1 MKFKEKIKKSFVEYK
16 LLYYFIF
23 SSIINATMLRCF
35 TVFNYFSI
43 RPFIADLG
51 IIFLLSSLS
60 LLVKEKNKNK
70 YFVIVTIIS
79 LIMFI
84 VNSMYYTFY
93 KSFASVSLLATS
105 VFVVDVGDAIVENV
119 VQIKDL
125 VFLWQLIGLIILI
138 KYEKK
143 NGIKDKSYKVNK
155 KLSKKFAL
163 SFLVCFLLVIA
174 ISKPSDYARFTK
186 EWNRKGMVI
195 NFGIYTFQINDI
207 IQSLRPQLNN
217 IFGHDVAYK
226 KTVDFYNE
234 YGYEKNSN
242 EENIFTNIFEGKNLI
257 VIHAESLQTLAM
269 NQKFNGQEVTPN
281 LNKLASEGIFF
292 SNFYSQVGVGTSSD
306 AEFTFSTSMMPS
318 SNGTVFVNYYD
329 REYVTIQKLLKE
341 KGYYVFSM
349 HGNDGDFWNRDVMHK
364 NMGYDMYF
372 DKEYYV
378 IDETIGL
385 GLSDKSFFRQSTEII
400 KNIKNSY
407 DGPFYANLITLTNHT
422 PFSDVDLI
430 DEFDTTLKVNIDGQI
445 VERNYINE
453 TVLGNYFRSV
463 HYEDAAI
470 GEFIEELD
478 SEGLLENT
486 VVVIYGDHDAR
497 IDEEYYNFFYNYDPY
512 TDTVLN
518 SNDEGYTLFNE
529 YTYELDRK
537 VPFIIWTKDK
547 EYNLEVDKPMG
558 MIDAM
563 PTLGNMFNFHSEYQ
577 MGHDIFSVED
587 NMVVFSDGSYL
598 TDKIY
603 YNAQKEEQFP
613 ISATAIN
620 EEYIMKRSEYAD
632 KLIEI
637 SNYIITYDL
646 IKEIESGRT

>member
-1 MKFKEKIKKSFVEYK
+1 MKFKEKIKKSFVEYR

-35 TVFNYFSI
+35 TVFNYFSL

-51 IIFLLSSLS
+51 IIFLFSALSF
-60 LLVKEKNKNK
+60 LVKEKNKNK
-70 YFVIVTIIS
+70 YFLILTIIS
-79 LIMFI
+79 VVMFI

-125 VFLWQLIGLIILI
+125 IFLWQLIGLIILL

-143 NGIKDKSYKVNK
+143 NQIKDKTYKVNK

-163 SFLVCFLLVIA
+163 GFLVCLLIVVA

-217 IFGHDVAYK
+217 IFGHDVAYR
-226 KTVDFYNE
+226 KTVDFYDE
-234 YGYEKNSN
+234 HGYESTKH
-242 EENIFTNIFEGKNLI
+242 EENIFTNVFEGKNLI

-269 NQKFNGQEVTPN
+269 KQEFNGKEVTPN
-281 LNKLASEGIFF
+281 LNKLAREGIFF

-349 HGNDGDFWNRDVMHK
+349 HGNTGSFWNRDVMHK
-364 NMGYDMYF
+364 NMGYDVFF
-372 DKEYYV
+372 DKDHYV

-385 GLSDKSFFRQSTEII
+385 GLSDKSFFKQSTEII
-400 KNIKNSY
+400 KNIKDSY

-422 PFSDVDLI
+422 PFSDVDLL
-430 DEFDTTLKVNIDGQI
+430 DELDTTLKVNIDGQI
-445 VERNYINE
+445 VERDYIDG

-470 GEFIEELD
+470 GEFILELD
-478 SEGLLENT
+478 EVGLLENT
-486 VVVIYGDHDAR
+486 VIVIYGDHDAR
-497 IDEEYYNFFYNYDPY
+497 IGEEYYNYFYNYDPY

-518 SNDEGYTLFNE
+518 SNDEGYILYNE

-537 VPFIIWTKDK
+537 VPLIIWTKDK
-547 EYNLEVDKPMG
+547 EYNMEIDTPMG
-558 MIDAM
+558 MIDVM
-563 PTLGNMFNFHSEYQ
+563 PTLGNMFNFYSKYQ
-577 MGHDIFSVED
+577 MGYDIFSVKD

-620 EEYIMKRSEYAD
+620 EEYITKRSEYAD

-646 IKEIESGRT
+646 IKEIENGRN

>member
-1 MKFKEKIKKSFVEYK
+1 MKFKEKIKKSFVEYR

-35 TVFNYFSI
+35 TVFNYFSL

-51 IIFLLSSLS
+51 IIFLFSALSF
-60 LLVKEKNKNK
+60 LVKEKNKNK
-70 YFVIVTIIS
+70 YFLILTIIS
-79 LIMFI
+79 VVMFI

-125 VFLWQLIGLIILI
+125 IFLWQLIGLIILL

-143 NGIKDKSYKVNK
+143 NQIKDKTYKVNK

-163 SFLVCFLLVIA
+163 GFLVCLLIVVA

-217 IFGHDVAYK
+217 IFGHDVAYR
-226 KTVDFYNE
+226 KTVDFYDE
-234 YGYEKNSN
+234 HGYESTKH
-242 EENIFTNIFEGKNLI
+242 EENIFTNVFEGKNLI

-269 NQKFNGQEVTPN
+269 KQEFNGKEVTPN
-281 LNKLASEGIFF
+281 LNKLAREGIFF

-341 KGYYVFSM
+341 KSYYVFSM
-349 HGNDGDFWNRDVMHK
+349 HGNTGSFWNRDVMHK
-364 NMGYDMYF
+364 NMGYDVFF
-372 DKEYYV
+372 DKDHYV

-385 GLSDKSFFRQSTEII
+385 GLSDKSFFKQSTEII
-400 KNIKNSY
+400 KNIKDSY

-422 PFSDVDLI
+422 PFSDVDLL
-430 DEFDTTLKVNIDGQI
+430 DELDTTLKVNIDGQI
-445 VERNYINE
+445 VERDYIDG

-470 GEFIEELD
+470 GEFILELD
-478 SEGLLENT
+478 EAGLLENT
-486 VVVIYGDHDAR
+486 VIVIYGDHDAR
-497 IDEEYYNFFYNYDPY
+497 IGEEYYNYFYNYDPY

-518 SNDEGYTLFNE
+518 GNDEGYILYNE

-537 VPFIIWTKDK
+537 VPLIIWTKDK
-547 EYNLEVDKPMG
+547 EYNMEIDTPMG
-558 MIDAM
+558 MIDVM
-563 PTLGNMFNFHSEYQ
+563 PTLGNMFNFYSKYQ
-577 MGHDIFSVED
+577 MGYDIFSVKD

-620 EEYIMKRSEYAD
+620 EEYITKRSEYAD

-646 IKEIESGRT
+646 IKEIENGRN

>member
-1 MKFKEKIKKSFVEYK
+1 MKFKEKIKKSFVEYR

-35 TVFNYFSI
+35 TVFNYFSL

-51 IIFLLSSLS
+51 IIFLFSALSF
-60 LLVKEKNKNK
+60 LVKEKNKNK
-70 YFVIVTIIS
+70 YFLIVTIIS
-79 LIMFI
+79 VVMFI

-125 VFLWQLIGLIILI
+125 VFLWQLIGLIILL

-143 NGIKDKSYKVNK
+143 NQIKDKTYKVNK

-163 SFLVCFLLVIA
+163 GFLVCLLIVVA

-217 IFGHDVAYK
+217 IFGHDVAYR
-226 KTVDFYNE
+226 KTVDFYDE
-234 YGYEKNSN
+234 HGYESAKH
-242 EENIFTNIFEGKNLI
+242 EENIFTNVFEGKNLI

-269 NQKFNGQEVTPN
+269 KQEFNGKEVTPN
-281 LNKLASEGIFF
+281 LNKLAREGIFF

-349 HGNDGDFWNRDVMHK
+349 HGNTGSFWNRDVMHK
-364 NMGYDMYF
+364 NMGYDVFF
-372 DKEYYV
+372 DKDHYV

-385 GLSDKSFFRQSTEII
+385 GLSDKSFFKQSTERI
-400 KNIKNSY
+400 KNIK
-407 DGPFYANLITLTNHT
+407 
-422 PFSDVDLI
+422 
-430 DEFDTTLKVNIDGQI
+430 
-445 VERNYINE
+445 
-453 TVLGNYFRSV
+453 
-463 HYEDAAI
+463 
-470 GEFIEELD
+470 D
-478 SEGLLENT
+478 S
-486 VVVIYGDHDAR
+486 
-497 IDEEYYNFFYNYDPY
+497 
-512 TDTVLN
+512 
-518 SNDEGYTLFNE
+518 
-529 YTYELDRK
+529 
-537 VPFIIWTKDK
+537 
-547 EYNLEVDKPMG
+547 
-558 MIDAM
+558 
-563 PTLGNMFNFHSEYQ
+563 
-577 MGHDIFSVED
+577 
-587 NMVVFSDGSYL
+587 
-598 TDKIY
+598 
-603 YNAQKEEQFP
+603 
-613 ISATAIN
+613 
-620 EEYIMKRSEYAD
+620 
-632 KLIEI
+632 
-637 SNYIITYDL
+637 
-646 IKEIESGRT
+646 

>member
-1 MKFKEKIKKSFVEYK
+1 MKIKEKIKKSFIEYK

-51 IIFLLSSLS
+51 IILLLSALS
-60 LLVKEKNKNK
+60 FLIKGKNKNK
-70 YFVIVTIIS
+70 YFLIVTIIS
-79 LIMFI
+79 VIMFT
-84 VNSMYYTFY
+84 VNSVYYTFY

-125 VFLWQLIGLIILI
+125 VFLWQLIGVIILI
-138 KYEKK
+138 KYERK
-143 NGIKDKSYKVNK
+143 NEIKDKTYKVNK

-163 SFLVCFLLVIA
+163 GFLVCLLVVVA

-207 IQSLRPQLNN
+207 IQSLKPQLNN

-234 YGYEKNSN
+234 YGYENTKH
-242 EENIFTNIFEGKNLI
+242 EENIFTNVFEGKNLI
-257 VIHAESLQTLAM
+257 VIHAESLQTFAM
-269 NQKFNGQEVTPN
+269 EQKFNGKEVTPN

-306 AEFTFSTSMMPS
+306 AEFDFSTSMMPS

-349 HGNDGDFWNRDVMHK
+349 HGNDGNFWNRDVMHK
-364 NMGYDMYF
+364 NMGYDMFF
-372 DKEYYV
+372 DKDYYV

-400 KNIKNSY
+400 KNIKDSY

-422 PFSDVDLI
+422 PFSDTNLL

-445 VERNYINE
+445 VERDYIDG

-478 SEGLLENT
+478 EAGLLENT
-486 VVVIYGDHDAR
+486 VIVIYGDHDAR
-497 IDEEYYNFFYNYDPY
+497 IDEEYYNYFNNYDPY

-518 SNDEGYTLFNE
+518 SNDEGYKLYNE

-537 VPFIIWTKDK
+537 VPFIIWTKDR
-547 EYNLEVDKPMG
+547 EYNIEVDTPMG

-563 PTLGNMFNFHSEYQ
+563 PTLGNMFNFHSKYQ
-577 MGHDIFSVED
+577 MGHDIFSVDD
-587 NMVVFSDGSYL
+587 NMVVFTDGSYL

-613 ISATAIN
+613 ISASATS
-620 EEYIMKRSEYAD
+620 EEYIINRSEYAD

-646 IKEIESGRT
+646 IKEIENGRT

>member
-1 MKFKEKIKKSFVEYK
+1 MKFKEKIKKSFVEYR

-35 TVFNYFSI
+35 TVFNYFSL

-51 IIFLLSSLS
+51 IIFLFSALSF
-60 LLVKEKNKNK
+60 LVKEKNKNK
-70 YFVIVTIIS
+70 YFLIVTIIS
-79 LIMFI
+79 VVMFI

-125 VFLWQLIGLIILI
+125 IFLWQLIGLIILL

-143 NGIKDKSYKVNK
+143 NQIKDKIYKVNK

-163 SFLVCFLLVIA
+163 GFLVCLLIVVA

-217 IFGHDVAYK
+217 IFGHDVAYR
-226 KTVDFYNE
+226 KTVDFYDE
-234 YGYEKNSN
+234 HGYESAKH
-242 EENIFTNIFEGKNLI
+242 EENIFTNVFEGKNLI

-269 NQKFNGQEVTPN
+269 KQEFNGKEVTPN
-281 LNKLASEGIFF
+281 LNKLAREGIFF

-349 HGNDGDFWNRDVMHK
+349 HGNTGSFWNRDVMHK
-364 NMGYDMYF
+364 NMGYDVFF
-372 DKEYYV
+372 DKDHYV

-385 GLSDKSFFRQSTEII
+385 GLSDKSFFKQSTEII
-400 KNIKNSY
+400 KNIKDSY

-422 PFSDVDLI
+422 PFSDVDLL
-430 DEFDTTLKVNIDGQI
+430 DELDTTLKVNIDGQI
-445 VERNYINE
+445 VERNYIDG

-470 GEFIEELD
+470 GEFILELD
-478 SEGLLENT
+478 EAGLLENT
-486 VVVIYGDHDAR
+486 VIVIYGDHDAR
-497 IDEEYYNFFYNYDPY
+497 IGEEYYNYFYNYDPY

-518 SNDEGYTLFNE
+518 SNDEGYILYNE

-537 VPFIIWTKDK
+537 VPLIIWTKDK
-547 EYNLEVDKPMG
+547 EYNMEIDTPMG
-558 MIDAM
+558 MIDVM
-563 PTLGNMFNFHSEYQ
+563 PTLGNMFNFYSKYQ
-577 MGHDIFSVED
+577 MGYDIFSVKD

-620 EEYIMKRSEYAD
+620 EEYITKRSEYAD

-646 IKEIESGRT
+646 IKEIENGRN

>member
-1 MKFKEKIKKSFVEYK
+1 MKIKEKIKKSFIEYK

-51 IIFLLSSLS
+51 IILLLSALS
-60 LLVKEKNKNK
+60 FLIKGKNKNK
-70 YFVIVTIIS
+70 YFLIVTIIS
-79 LIMFI
+79 VIMFT
-84 VNSMYYTFY
+84 VNSVYYTFY

-143 NGIKDKSYKVNK
+143 NEIKDKTYKVNK

-163 SFLVCFLLVIA
+163 GFLVCLLIVVA

-234 YGYEKNSN
+234 YGYENTKH
-242 EENIFTNIFEGKNLI
+242 EENIFTNVFEGKNLI
-257 VIHAESLQTLAM
+257 VIHAESLQTFAM
-269 NQKFNGQEVTPN
+269 EQKFNGKEVTPN

-349 HGNDGDFWNRDVMHK
+349 HGNDGNFWNRDVMHK
-364 NMGYDMYF
+364 NIGYDMFF
-372 DKEYYV
+372 DKDYYV

-400 KNIKNSY
+400 KNIKDSY

-422 PFSDVDLI
+422 PFSDTNLL

-445 VERNYINE
+445 VERDYIDG

-478 SEGLLENT
+478 EAGLLENT
-486 VVVIYGDHDAR
+486 VIVIYGDHDAR
-497 IDEEYYNFFYNYDPY
+497 IDEEYYNYFYNYDPY

-518 SNDEGYTLFNE
+518 SNDEGYKLYNE

-537 VPFIIWTKDK
+537 VPFIIWTKDR
-547 EYNLEVDKPMG
+547 EYNIEVDTPMG

-563 PTLGNMFNFHSEYQ
+563 PTLGNMFNFHSKYQ
-577 MGHDIFSVED
+577 MGHDIFSVDD
-587 NMVVFSDGSYL
+587 NMVVFTDGSYL

-613 ISATAIN
+613 ISASATS
-620 EEYIMKRSEYAD
+620 EEYIINRSEYAD

-646 IKEIESGRT
+646 IKEIENGRT

>member
-1 MKFKEKIKKSFVEYK
+1 MKFKEKIKKSFVEYR

-35 TVFNYFSI
+35 TVFNYFSL

-51 IIFLLSSLS
+51 IIFLFSALSF
-60 LLVKEKNKNK
+60 LVKEKNKNK
-70 YFVIVTIIS
+70 YFLILTIIS
-79 LIMFI
+79 VVMFI

-125 VFLWQLIGLIILI
+125 VFLWQLIGLIILL

-143 NGIKDKSYKVNK
+143 NQIKDKTYKVNK

-163 SFLVCFLLVIA
+163 GFLVCLLIVVA

-217 IFGHDVAYK
+217 IFGHDVAYR
-226 KTVDFYNE
+226 KTVDFYDE
-234 YGYEKNSN
+234 HGYESTKH
-242 EENIFTNIFEGKNLI
+242 EENIFTNVFEGKNLI

-269 NQKFNGQEVTPN
+269 KQEFNGKEVTPN
-281 LNKLASEGIFF
+281 LNKLAREGIFF

-349 HGNDGDFWNRDVMHK
+349 HGNTGSFWNRDVMHK
-364 NMGYDMYF
+364 NMGYDVFF
-372 DKEYYV
+372 DKDHYV

-385 GLSDKSFFRQSTEII
+385 GLSDKSFFKQSTEII
-400 KNIKNSY
+400 KNIKDSY

-422 PFSDVDLI
+422 PFSDVDLL
-430 DEFDTTLKVNIDGQI
+430 DELDTTLKVNIDGQI
-445 VERNYINE
+445 VERDYIDG

-470 GEFIEELD
+470 GEFILELD
-478 SEGLLENT
+478 EAGLLENT
-486 VVVIYGDHDAR
+486 VIVIYGDHDAR
-497 IDEEYYNFFYNYDPY
+497 IGEEYYNYFYNYDPY

-518 SNDEGYTLFNE
+518 SNDEGYILYNE
-529 YTYELDRK
+529 YTYELNRK
-537 VPFIIWTKDK
+537 VPLIIWTKDK
-547 EYNLEVDKPMG
+547 EYNMEIDTPMG
-558 MIDAM
+558 MIDVM
-563 PTLGNMFNFHSEYQ
+563 PTLGNMFNFYSKYQ
-577 MGHDIFSVED
+577 MGHDIFSVKD

-620 EEYIMKRSEYAD
+620 EEYITKRSEYAD

-646 IKEIESGRT
+646 IKEIENGRN

>member
-1 MKFKEKIKKSFVEYK
+1 MKIKEKIKKSFIEYK

-23 SSIINATMLRCF
+23 SSIINATVLRCF

-51 IIFLLSSLS
+51 IILLLSALS
-60 LLVKEKNKNK
+60 FLIKGKNKNK
-70 YFVIVTIIS
+70 YFLIVTIIS
-79 LIMFI
+79 VIMFT

-143 NGIKDKSYKVNK
+143 NEIKDKTYKVNK

-163 SFLVCFLLVIA
+163 GFLVCFLIVVA

-234 YGYEKNSN
+234 YGYENTKH
-242 EENIFTNIFEGKNLI
+242 EENIFTNVFEGKNLI

-269 NQKFNGQEVTPN
+269 EQKFNGKEVTPN

-349 HGNDGDFWNRDVMHK
+349 HGNDGNFWNRDVMHK
-364 NMGYDMYF
+364 NMGYDMFF
-372 DKEYYV
+372 DKDYYV

-400 KNIKNSY
+400 KNIKDSY

-422 PFSDVDLI
+422 PFSDTNLL

-445 VERNYINE
+445 VERDYIDGP
-453 TVLGNYFRSV
+453 VLGNYFRSV

-478 SEGLLENT
+478 EAGLLENT
-486 VVVIYGDHDAR
+486 IIVIYGDHDAR
-497 IDEEYYNFFYNYDPY
+497 IDEEYYNYFYNYDPY

-518 SNDEGYTLFNE
+518 SNDEGYKLYNE

-537 VPFIIWTKDK
+537 VPFIIWTKDR
-547 EYNLEVDKPMG
+547 EYNIEVDTPMG

-563 PTLGNMFNFHSEYQ
+563 PTLGNMFNFHSKYQ
-577 MGHDIFSVED
+577 MGHDIFSVDD
-587 NMVVFSDGSYL
+587 NMVVFTDGSYL

-613 ISATAIN
+613 ISASATS
-620 EEYIMKRSEYAD
+620 EEYIINRSEYAD

-646 IKEIESGRT
+646 IKEIENGRT

>member
-1 MKFKEKIKKSFVEYK
+1 MKIKEKIKKSFIEYK

-51 IIFLLSSLS
+51 IILLLSALS
-60 LLVKEKNKNK
+60 FLIKGKNKNK
-70 YFVIVTIIS
+70 YFLIVTIIS
-79 LIMFI
+79 VIMFT

-143 NGIKDKSYKVNK
+143 NEIKDKTYKVNK
-155 KLSKKFAL
+155 KLSKKLAL
-163 SFLVCFLLVIA
+163 GFFVCLLIVVA

-234 YGYEKNSN
+234 YGYENTKH
-242 EENIFTNIFEGKNLI
+242 EENIFTNVFEGKNLI

-269 NQKFNGQEVTPN
+269 EQKFNGKEVTPN

-329 REYVTIQKLLKE
+329 REYITIQKLLKE

-349 HGNDGDFWNRDVMHK
+349 HGNDGNFWNRDVMHK
-364 NMGYDMYF
+364 NMGYDMFF
-372 DKEYYV
+372 DKDYYV

-400 KNIKNSY
+400 KNIKASY

-422 PFSDVDLI
+422 PFSDTNLL

-445 VERNYINE
+445 VERDYIDG

-478 SEGLLENT
+478 EAGLLENT
-486 VVVIYGDHDAR
+486 VIVIYGDHDAR
-497 IDEEYYNFFYNYDPY
+497 IDEEYYNYFYNYDPY

-518 SNDEGYTLFNE
+518 SNDEGYKLYNE

-547 EYNLEVDKPMG
+547 EYNMEVDTPMG

-563 PTLGNMFNFHSEYQ
+563 PTLGNMFNFHSKYQ
-577 MGHDIFSVED
+577 MGHDIFSVDD
-587 NMVVFSDGSYL
+587 NMVVFTDGSYL

-613 ISATAIN
+613 ISASATS
-620 EEYIMKRSEYAD
+620 EEYIINRSEYAD

-646 IKEIESGRT
+646 IKEIENGRT

>member
-1 MKFKEKIKKSFVEYK
+1 MKVKEKIKKSFIDYK

-35 TVFNYFSI
+35 TVFNYFAV

-51 IIFLLSSLS
+51 IIFLLSALS
-60 LLVKEKNKNK
+60 FFIKEKNKNK
-70 YFVIVTIIS
+70 YFLIVTIIS
-79 LIMFI
+79 VFMFT

-93 KSFASVSLLATS
+93 KSFASVSLLSTS

-138 KYEKK
+138 RYEKK
-143 NGIKDKSYKVNK
+143 NKIKDKTYKVNK
-155 KLSKKFAL
+155 KLAKKFAL
-163 SFLVCFLLVIA
+163 SFLVCFLLVVA
-174 ISKPSDYARFTK
+174 ISKTRDYALFTK
-186 EWNRKGMVI
+186 EWSRKGMVI

-226 KTVDFYNE
+226 KTVDFYDE
-234 YGYEKNSN
+234 YGYENN
-242 EENIFTNIFEGKNLI
+242 DYEENIFTNIFEGKNLI
-257 VIHAESLQTLAM
+257 VIHAESLQTIAM
-269 NQKFNGQEVTPN
+269 EQKFNGKEVTPN

-349 HGNDGDFWNRDVMHK
+349 HGNDGNFWNRDTMHK

-372 DKEYYV
+372 DKDYYV

-385 GLSDKSFFRQSTEII
+385 GLSDESFFRQSTDII
-400 KNIKNSY
+400 KNIKDSY
-407 DGPFYANLITLTNHT
+407 DGPFYAHLITLTNHT
-422 PFSDVDLI
+422 PFSDTYLL
-430 DEFDTTLKVNIDGQI
+430 DEFDTTLKVNINGQI
-445 VERNYINE
+445 VERDYING

-470 GEFIEELD
+470 GEFIDELD
-478 SEGLLENT
+478 EVGLLENT
-486 VVVIYGDHDAR
+486 VIVIYGDHDAR
-497 IDEEYYNFFYNYDPY
+497 IDEEYYNYFYNYDPY

-518 SNDEGYTLFNE
+518 SNDEGYTLYNE

-547 EYNLEVDKPMG
+547 EYNLEVDTPMG

-563 PTLGNMFNFHSEYQ
+563 PTLGNMFNFHSKYQ
-577 MGHDIFSVED
+577 MGQDIFSVED
-587 NMVVFSDGSYL
+587 NMVVFTDGSYL

-613 ISATAIN
+613 ITATAIN
-620 EEYIMKRSEYAD
+620 EEYITKRSEYAD

-646 IKEIESGRT
+646 IKEIENGRN

>member
-1 MKFKEKIKKSFVEYK
+1 MKIKEKIKKSFIEYK

-35 TVFNYFSI
+35 TVFNYFSV

-51 IIFLLSSLS
+51 IILLLSALS
-60 LLVKEKNKNK
+60 FLIKGKNKNK
-70 YFVIVTIIS
+70 YFLIVTIIS
-79 LIMFI
+79 VIMFT

-143 NGIKDKSYKVNK
+143 NEIKDKTYKVNK

-163 SFLVCFLLVIA
+163 GFLVCLLIVVA

-207 IQSLRPQLNN
+207 VQSLRPQLNN

-234 YGYEKNSN
+234 YGYENTKH
-242 EENIFTNIFEGKNLI
+242 EENIFTNVFEGKNLI
-257 VIHAESLQTLAM
+257 VIHAESLQTFAM
-269 NQKFNGQEVTPN
+269 EQKFNGKEVTPN

-349 HGNDGDFWNRDVMHK
+349 HGNDGNFWNRDVMHK
-364 NMGYDMYF
+364 NMGYDMFF
-372 DKEYYV
+372 DKDYYV

-400 KNIKNSY
+400 KNIKDSY

-422 PFSDVDLI
+422 PFSDTNLL

-445 VERNYINE
+445 VERDYIDG

-478 SEGLLENT
+478 EAGLLENT
-486 VVVIYGDHDAR
+486 VIVIYGDHDAR
-497 IDEEYYNFFYNYDPY
+497 IDEEYYNYFYNYDPY

-518 SNDEGYTLFNE
+518 SNDEGYKLYNE

-547 EYNLEVDKPMG
+547 EYNIEVDTPMG

-563 PTLGNMFNFHSEYQ
+563 PTLGNMFNFHSKYQ
-577 MGHDIFSVED
+577 MGHDIFSVDD
-587 NMVVFSDGSYL
+587 NMVVFTDGSYL

-613 ISATAIN
+613 ISASATS
-620 EEYIMKRSEYAD
+620 EEYIINRSEYAD

-646 IKEIESGRT
+646 IKEIENGRT

>member
-1 MKFKEKIKKSFVEYK
+1 MKIKEKIKKSFIEYK

-23 SSIINATMLRCF
+23 SSIINATVLRCF

-51 IIFLLSSLS
+51 IILLLSALS
-60 LLVKEKNKNK
+60 FLIKGKNKNK
-70 YFVIVTIIS
+70 YFLIVTIIS
-79 LIMFI
+79 VIMFT
-84 VNSMYYTFY
+84 VNSVYYTFY

-143 NGIKDKSYKVNK
+143 NEIKDKTYKVNK

-163 SFLVCFLLVIA
+163 GFLVCFLIVVA

-234 YGYEKNSN
+234 YGYENTKH
-242 EENIFTNIFEGKNLI
+242 EENIFANVFEGKNLI

-269 NQKFNGQEVTPN
+269 EQKFNGKEVTPN

-349 HGNDGDFWNRDVMHK
+349 HGNDGNFWNRDVMHK
-364 NMGYDMYF
+364 NMGYDMFF
-372 DKEYYV
+372 DKDYYV

-400 KNIKNSY
+400 KNIKDSY

-422 PFSDVDLI
+422 PFSDTNLL

-445 VERNYINE
+445 VERDYIDGP
-453 TVLGNYFRSV
+453 VLGNYFRSV

-478 SEGLLENT
+478 EAGLLENT
-486 VVVIYGDHDAR
+486 IIVIYGDHDAR
-497 IDEEYYNFFYNYDPY
+497 IDEEYYNYFYNYDPY

-518 SNDEGYTLFNE
+518 SNDEGYKLYNE

-537 VPFIIWTKDK
+537 VPFIIWTKDR
-547 EYNLEVDKPMG
+547 EYNIEVDTPMG

-563 PTLGNMFNFHSEYQ
+563 PTLGNMFNFHSKYQ
-577 MGHDIFSVED
+577 MGHDIFSVDD
-587 NMVVFSDGSYL
+587 NMVVFTDGSYL

-613 ISATAIN
+613 ISASATS
-620 EEYIMKRSEYAD
+620 EEYIINRSEYAD

-646 IKEIESGRT
+646 IKEIENGRT

>member
-1 MKFKEKIKKSFVEYK
+1 MKFKEKIRKSFIEYR
-16 LLYYFIF
+16 LLYYFII
-23 SSIINATMLRCF
+23 SSIINATVLRCF
-35 TVFNYFSI
+35 TVFNYFSL

-51 IIFLLSSLS
+51 IILLFSSLS
-60 LLVKEKNKNK
+60 FLVKEKNKNK
-70 YFVIVTIIS
+70 YFFVIITLSVF
-79 LIMFI
+79 MFVI
-84 VNSMYYTFY
+84 NSMYYTFY

-125 VFLWQLIGLIILI
+125 VFLWQLIGLILLI

-143 NGIKDKSYKVNK
+143 NEIKDKTYKVNK

-163 SFLVCFLLVIA
+163 GFLICFLIVVV

-186 EWNRKGMVI
+186 EWNRKGIVI

-226 KTVDFYNE
+226 KTVDFYDE
-234 YGYEKNSN
+234 YGYETNKH
-242 EENIFTNIFEGKNLI
+242 EENFFTNVFEGKNLI

-269 NQKFNGQEVTPN
+269 EQKFNGKEVTPN

-349 HGNDGDFWNRDVMHK
+349 HGNDGNFWNRDIMHK
-364 NMGYDMYF
+364 NMGYDMFF
-372 DKEYYV
+372 DKDYYV

-385 GLSDKSFFRQSTEII
+385 GLSDKSFFRQSTELI
-400 KNIKNSY
+400 KNIKDSY

-422 PFSDVDLI
+422 PFSDVNLL
-430 DEFDTTLKVNIDGQI
+430 DEYDTTLKVNINGQI

-463 HYEDAAI
+463 HYEDTAI
-470 GEFIEELD
+470 GEFIEALD
-478 SEGLLENT
+478 KAGLLENT
-486 VVVIYGDHDAR
+486 VIVIYGDHDAR
-497 IDEEYYNFFYNYDPY
+497 IDEEYYNYFYNYDPY

-518 SNDEGYTLFNE
+518 SNDEGYTLYNE

-547 EYNLEVDKPMG
+547 EYNLEIDTPMG

-563 PTLGNMFNFHSEYQ
+563 PTLGNMFNFHSKYQ

-587 NMVVFSDGSYL
+587 NMVVFTDGSYL

-613 ISATAIN
+613 ISVTAIN
-620 EEYIMKRSEYAD
+620 ENYIAKRSEYAD

-646 IKEIESGRT
+646 IKEIENGRK

>member
-1 MKFKEKIKKSFVEYK
+1 MKFKEKIKKSFVEYR

-35 TVFNYFSI
+35 TVFNYFSL

-51 IIFLLSSLS
+51 IIFLFSALSF
-60 LLVKEKNKNK
+60 LVKEKNKNK
-70 YFVIVTIIS
+70 YFLILTIIS
-79 LIMFI
+79 VVMFI

-125 VFLWQLIGLIILI
+125 IFLWQLIGLIILL

-143 NGIKDKSYKVNK
+143 NQIKDKTYKVNK

-163 SFLVCFLLVIA
+163 GFLVCLLIVVA

-217 IFGHDVAYK
+217 IFGHDVAYR
-226 KTVDFYNE
+226 KTVDFYDE
-234 YGYEKNSN
+234 HGYESTKH
-242 EENIFTNIFEGKNLI
+242 EENIFTNVFEGKNLI

-269 NQKFNGQEVTPN
+269 KQEFNGKEVTPN
-281 LNKLASEGIFF
+281 LNKLAREGIFF

-349 HGNDGDFWNRDVMHK
+349 HGNTGSFWNRDVMHK
-364 NMGYDMYF
+364 NMGYDVFF
-372 DKEYYV
+372 DKDHYV

-385 GLSDKSFFRQSTEII
+385 GLSDKSFFKQSTEII
-400 KNIKNSY
+400 KNIKDSY

-422 PFSDVDLI
+422 PFSDVDLL
-430 DEFDTTLKVNIDGQI
+430 DELDTTLKVNIDGQI
-445 VERNYINE
+445 VERDYIDG

-470 GEFIEELD
+470 GEFILELD
-478 SEGLLENT
+478 EAGLLENT
-486 VVVIYGDHDAR
+486 VIVIYGDHDAR
-497 IDEEYYNFFYNYDPY
+497 IGEEYYNYFYNYDPY

-518 SNDEGYTLFNE
+518 SNDEGYILYNE

-537 VPFIIWTKDK
+537 VPLIIWTKDK
-547 EYNLEVDKPMG
+547 EYNMEIDTPMG
-558 MIDAM
+558 MIDVM
-563 PTLGNMFNFHSEYQ
+563 PTLGNMFNFYSKYQ
-577 MGHDIFSVED
+577 MGHDIFSVKD

-620 EEYIMKRSEYAD
+620 EEYITKRSEYAD

-646 IKEIESGRT
+646 IKEIENGRN

>member
-1 MKFKEKIKKSFVEYK
+1 MKIKEKIKKSFIEYR

-51 IIFLLSSLS
+51 IIFLLSAL
-60 LLVKEKNKNK
+60 LVLVKEKNKNK
-70 YFVIVTIIS
+70 YFVMVTIIS
-79 LIMFI
+79 LVMFI

-93 KSFASVSLLATS
+93 KSFASVSLLSTS
-105 VFVVDVGDAIVENV
+105 VFVVDVGDAVIENV

-143 NGIKDKSYKVNK
+143 NCIKDKSYKVNK
-155 KLSKKFAL
+155 KLSKKFVL

-226 KTVDFYNE
+226 KTVDFYDE
-234 YGYEKNSN
+234 YGYEKNSK

-269 NQKFNGQEVTPN
+269 NQKFNEQEVTPN

-422 PFSDVDLI
+422 PFSDVDLV
-430 DEFDTTLKVNIDGQI
+430 DEFDTTLKVNINGQI

-529 YTYELDRK
+529 YIYELDRK

-563 PTLGNMFNFHSEYQ
+563 PTLGNMFNFYSKYQ
-577 MGHDIFSVED
+577 MGHDIFSIED

-613 ISATAIN
+613 IFATAIN
-620 EEYIMKRSEYAD
+620 EEYIIKRSEYAD
-632 KLIEI
+632 KMIEI

-646 IKEIESGRT
+646 IKEIENGRT

>member
-1 MKFKEKIKKSFVEYK
+1 MKLKEKIKKSFIEYK

-35 TVFNYFSI
+35 TVFNCFSL

-51 IIFLLSSLS
+51 IVFLFCALSF
-60 LLVKEKNKNK
+60 LVKEKNKNK
-70 YFVIVTIIS
+70 YFVTITTISVIV
-79 LIMFI
+79 FI

-105 VFVVDVGDAIVENV
+105 VFVVDVGDAVIENV
-119 VQIKDL
+119 IQIKDL
-125 VFLWQLIGLIILI
+125 VFLWQLIGLIILL

-143 NGIKDKSYKVNK
+143 NRIKDKTYKVNK

-163 SFLVCFLLVIA
+163 GFLVCLLTVVV

-186 EWNRKGMVI
+186 EWNRKGTVI

-226 KTVDFYNE
+226 ETVDFYNE
-234 YGYEKNSN
+234 YGYENTEH
-242 EENIFTNIFEGKNLI
+242 EENIFTNVFEGKNLI
-257 VIHAESLQTLAM
+257 VIHAESLQTIAM
-269 NQKFNGQEVTPN
+269 KQEFNGKEVTPN

-292 SNFYSQVGVGTSSD
+292 NNFYSQVGVGTSSD

-349 HGNDGDFWNRDVMHK
+349 HGNDGNFWNRSAMHK
-364 NMGYDMYF
+364 NMGYDIFF
-372 DKEYYV
+372 DKDNYV

-385 GLSDKSFFRQSTEII
+385 GLSDKSFFKQSTEII

-407 DGPFYANLITLTNHT
+407 DGPFYAHLITLTNHT
-422 PFSDVDLI
+422 PFSDVDLM
-430 DEFDTTLKVNIDGQI
+430 DEFDTTIKVNINGQI
-445 VERNYINE
+445 IERDYING

-463 HYEDAAI
+463 HYEDDAI
-470 GEFIEELD
+470 GEFILELD
-478 SEGLLENT
+478 KEGLLENT
-486 VVVIYGDHDAR
+486 VIVIYGDHDAR
-497 IDEEYYNFFYNYDPY
+497 IGEEYYNYFYNYDPY

-518 SNDEGYTLFNE
+518 SNDKGYTLYNE

-537 VPFIIWTKDK
+537 VPLIIWTKDK
-547 EYNLEVDKPMG
+547 EYNMKINSPMG
-558 MIDAM
+558 MIDVL
-563 PTLGNMFNFHSEYQ
+563 PTLGNMFNFYNKYQ
-577 MGHDIFSVED
+577 MGHDIFSVEN
-587 NMVVFSDGSYL
+587 NMVVFSDGSYV

-620 EEYIMKRSEYAD
+620 EEYVTKRSEYAD

-646 IKEIESGRT
+646 IKEIENGRN

>member
-1 MKFKEKIKKSFVEYK
+1 MKIKEKIKKSFIEYK

-51 IIFLLSSLS
+51 IILLLSALS
-60 LLVKEKNKNK
+60 FLIKGKNKNK
-70 YFVIVTIIS
+70 YFLIVTIIS
-79 LIMFI
+79 VIMFT

-143 NGIKDKSYKVNK
+143 NEIKDKTYKVNK
-155 KLSKKFAL
+155 KLSKKLAL
-163 SFLVCFLLVIA
+163 GFFVCLLIVVA

-234 YGYEKNSN
+234 YGYENTKH
-242 EENIFTNIFEGKNLI
+242 EENIFTNVFEGKNLI

-269 NQKFNGQEVTPN
+269 KQKFNGKEVTPN

-349 HGNDGDFWNRDVMHK
+349 HGNDGNFWNRDVMHK
-364 NMGYDMYF
+364 NMGYDMFF
-372 DKEYYV
+372 DKDYYV

-400 KNIKNSY
+400 KNIKDSY

-422 PFSDVDLI
+422 PFSDTNLL

-445 VERNYINE
+445 VERDYIDG

-478 SEGLLENT
+478 EAGLLENT
-486 VVVIYGDHDAR
+486 VIVIYGDHDAR
-497 IDEEYYNFFYNYDPY
+497 IDEEYYNYFYNYDPY

-518 SNDEGYTLFNE
+518 SNDEGYKLYNE

-547 EYNLEVDKPMG
+547 EYNIEVDTPMG

-563 PTLGNMFNFHSEYQ
+563 PTLGNMFNIHSKYQ
-577 MGHDIFSVED
+577 MGHDIFSVDD
-587 NMVVFSDGSYL
+587 NMVVFTDGSYL

-613 ISATAIN
+613 ISASATS
-620 EEYIMKRSEYAD
+620 EEYIINRSEYAD

-646 IKEIESGRT
+646 IKEIENGRT

>member
-1 MKFKEKIKKSFVEYK
+1 MKFKEKIKKSFVEYR

-35 TVFNYFSI
+35 TVFNYFSL
-43 RPFIADLG
+43 RPSIADLG
-51 IIFLLSSLS
+51 IIFLFSALSF
-60 LLVKEKNKNK
+60 LVKEKNKNK
-70 YFVIVTIIS
+70 YFLIVTIIS
-79 LIMFI
+79 VVMFI

-125 VFLWQLIGLIILI
+125 VFLWQLIGLIILL

-143 NGIKDKSYKVNK
+143 NQIKDKTYKVNK

-163 SFLVCFLLVIA
+163 GFLVCLLIVVA

-217 IFGHDVAYK
+217 IFGHDVAYR
-226 KTVDFYNE
+226 KTVDFYDE
-234 YGYEKNSN
+234 HGYESTKH
-242 EENIFTNIFEGKNLI
+242 EENIFTNVFEGKNLI

-269 NQKFNGQEVTPN
+269 KQEFNGKEVTPN
-281 LNKLASEGIFF
+281 LNKLAREGIFF

-349 HGNDGDFWNRDVMHK
+349 HGNTGSFWNRDVMHK
-364 NMGYDMYF
+364 NMGYDVFF
-372 DKEYYV
+372 DKDHYV

-385 GLSDKSFFRQSTEII
+385 GLSDKSFFKQSTEII
-400 KNIKNSY
+400 KNIKDSY

-422 PFSDVDLI
+422 PFSDVDLL
-430 DEFDTTLKVNIDGQI
+430 DELDTTLKVNIDGQI
-445 VERNYINE
+445 VERDYIDG

-470 GEFIEELD
+470 GEFILELD
-478 SEGLLENT
+478 EVGLLENT
-486 VVVIYGDHDAR
+486 VIVIYGDHDAR
-497 IDEEYYNFFYNYDPY
+497 IGEEYYNYFYNYDPY

-518 SNDEGYTLFNE
+518 SNDEGYILYNE

-537 VPFIIWTKDK
+537 VPLIIWTKDK
-547 EYNLEVDKPMG
+547 EYNMEIDTPMG
-558 MIDAM
+558 MIDVM
-563 PTLGNMFNFHSEYQ
+563 PTLGNMFNFYSKYQ
-577 MGHDIFSVED
+577 MGYDIFSVKD

-620 EEYIMKRSEYAD
+620 EEYITKRSEYAD

-646 IKEIESGRT
+646 IKEIENGRN

>member
-1 MKFKEKIKKSFVEYK
+1 MKIKEKIKKSFIEYK

-51 IIFLLSSLS
+51 IILLLSALS
-60 LLVKEKNKNK
+60 FLIKGKNKNK
-70 YFVIVTIIS
+70 YFLIVTIIS
-79 LIMFI
+79 VIMFT

-143 NGIKDKSYKVNK
+143 NEIKDKTYKVNK

-163 SFLVCFLLVIA
+163 GFLVCFLIVVA

-234 YGYEKNSN
+234 YGYENTKH
-242 EENIFTNIFEGKNLI
+242 EENIFTNVFEGKNLI

-269 NQKFNGQEVTPN
+269 EQKFNGKEVTPN

-349 HGNDGDFWNRDVMHK
+349 HGNDGNFWNRDVMHK
-364 NMGYDMYF
+364 NMGYDMFF
-372 DKEYYV
+372 DKDYYV

-400 KNIKNSY
+400 KNIKDSY

-422 PFSDVDLI
+422 PFSDTNLL

-445 VERNYINE
+445 VERDYIDG

-478 SEGLLENT
+478 EAGLLENT
-486 VVVIYGDHDAR
+486 IIVIYGDHDAR
-497 IDEEYYNFFYNYDPY
+497 IDEEYYNYFNNYDPY

-518 SNDEGYTLFNE
+518 SNDEGYKLYNE

-537 VPFIIWTKDK
+537 VPFIIWTKDR
-547 EYNLEVDKPMG
+547 EYNIEVDTPMG

-563 PTLGNMFNFHSEYQ
+563 PTLGNMFNFHSKYQ
-577 MGHDIFSVED
+577 MGHDIFSVDD
-587 NMVVFSDGSYL
+587 NMVVFTDGSYL

-613 ISATAIN
+613 ISASATS
-620 EEYIMKRSEYAD
+620 EEYIINRSEYAD

-646 IKEIESGRT
+646 IKEIENGRT

>member
-1 MKFKEKIKKSFVEYK
+1 MKFKEKIKKSFVEYR

-35 TVFNYFSI
+35 TVFNYFSL

-51 IIFLLSSLS
+51 IIFLFSALSF
-60 LLVKEKNKNK
+60 LVKEKNKNK
-70 YFVIVTIIS
+70 YFLIVTIIS
-79 LIMFI
+79 VVMFI

-125 VFLWQLIGLIILI
+125 VFLWQLIGLIILL

-143 NGIKDKSYKVNK
+143 NQIKDKTYKVNK

-163 SFLVCFLLVIA
+163 GFLVCLLIVVA

-217 IFGHDVAYK
+217 IFGHDVAYR
-226 KTVDFYNE
+226 KTVDFYDE
-234 YGYEKNSN
+234 HGYESTKH
-242 EENIFTNIFEGKNLI
+242 EENIFTNVFEGKNLI

-269 NQKFNGQEVTPN
+269 KQEFNGKEVTPN
-281 LNKLASEGIFF
+281 LNKLAREGIFF

-349 HGNDGDFWNRDVMHK
+349 HGNTGSFWNRDVMHK
-364 NMGYDMYF
+364 NMGYDVFF
-372 DKEYYV
+372 DKDHYV

-385 GLSDKSFFRQSTEII
+385 GLSDKSFFKQSTEII
-400 KNIKNSY
+400 KNIKDSY

-422 PFSDVDLI
+422 PFSDVDLL
-430 DEFDTTLKVNIDGQI
+430 DELDTTLKVNIDGQI
-445 VERNYINE
+445 VERDYIDG

-470 GEFIEELD
+470 GEFILELD
-478 SEGLLENT
+478 EVGLLENT
-486 VVVIYGDHDAR
+486 VIVIYGDHDAR
-497 IDEEYYNFFYNYDPY
+497 IGEEYYNYFYNYDPY

-518 SNDEGYTLFNE
+518 SNDEGYILYNE

-537 VPFIIWTKDK
+537 VPLIIWTKDK
-547 EYNLEVDKPMG
+547 EYNMEIDTPMG
-558 MIDAM
+558 MIDVM
-563 PTLGNMFNFHSEYQ
+563 PTLGNMFNFYSKYQ
-577 MGHDIFSVED
+577 MGYDIFSVKD

-620 EEYIMKRSEYAD
+620 EEYITKRSEYAD

-646 IKEIESGRT
+646 IKEIENGRN

>member
-1 MKFKEKIKKSFVEYK
+1 MKFKEKIKKSFIEYK

-23 SSIINATMLRCF
+23 SSIINATVLRCF

-51 IIFLLSSLS
+51 IILLLSALS
-60 LLVKEKNKNK
+60 FLIKGKNKNK
-70 YFVIVTIIS
+70 YFLIVTIIS
-79 LIMFI
+79 VIMFT

-143 NGIKDKSYKVNK
+143 NEIKDKTYKVNK

-163 SFLVCFLLVIA
+163 GFLVCFLIVVA

-234 YGYEKNSN
+234 YGYENTKH
-242 EENIFTNIFEGKNLI
+242 EENIFTNVFEGKNLI

-269 NQKFNGQEVTPN
+269 EQKFNGKEVTPN

-349 HGNDGDFWNRDVMHK
+349 HGNDGNFWNRDVMHK
-364 NMGYDMYF
+364 NMGYDMFF
-372 DKEYYV
+372 DKDYYV

-400 KNIKNSY
+400 KNIKDSY

-422 PFSDVDLI
+422 PFSDTNLL

-445 VERNYINE
+445 VERDYIDG

-478 SEGLLENT
+478 EAGLLENT
-486 VVVIYGDHDAR
+486 VIVIYGDHDAR
-497 IDEEYYNFFYNYDPY
+497 IDEEYYNYFYNYNPY

-518 SNDEGYTLFNE
+518 SNDEGYKLYNE

-537 VPFIIWTKDK
+537 VPFIIWTKDR
-547 EYNLEVDKPMG
+547 EYNIEVDTPMG

-563 PTLGNMFNFHSEYQ
+563 PTLGNMFNFHSKYQ
-577 MGHDIFSVED
+577 MGHDIFSVDD
-587 NMVVFSDGSYL
+587 NMVVFTDGSYL

-613 ISATAIN
+613 ISASATS
-620 EEYIMKRSEYAD
+620 EEYIINRSEYAD

-646 IKEIESGRT
+646 IKEIENGRT